1 MYPSTS
7 GSAIIIGLGYQ
18 SDDSNNK
25 PDRDCGKPLFRNVTF
40 EDIIVESAG
49 IAGQIIGFPENCIE
63 GLTLR
68 NITLLGGERQWICDH
83 VDLSSL
89 VIEDV
94 YPSTVSCAGKC
105 NVTTF
110 DDKNDNFLDL
120 PAANV
125 KE

>member
-1 MYPSTS
+1 
-7 GSAIIIGLGYQ
+7 
-18 SDDSNNK
+18 
-25 PDRDCGKPLFRNVTF
+25 
-40 EDIIVESAG
+40 
-49 IAGQIIGFPENCIE
+49 
-63 GLTLR
+63 
-68 NITLLGGERQWICDH
+68 
-83 VDLSSL
+83 L